1 MSVSADGRVVER
13 SIKRSFEYRDILTLT
28 SVGQHPVA
36 IKQAEDK
43 KSTSNRMTIIRKL
56 SSGLSLDF
64 LPD

>member
-1 MSVSADGRVVER
+1 M
-13 SIKRSFEYRDILTLT
+13 
-28 SVGQHPVA
+28 A

-64 LPD
+64 LPDQATYLVSGDDAVIRKASRAYSE